1 MKQKVV
7 VIGHG
12 YTSRLGVIRALGRAG
27 YEVIVVVMT
36 GYNKNGTLN
45 TTKPIDCYSK
55 YVSEVHY
62 CYSDREQLIT
72 LLLEKCADPN
82 QKVVLFT
89 DSDFSEAAVDFYQDR
104 LREHFYFPN
113 INNEPGAVVVWM
125 DKVKQKQAAKALGLD
140 VAEGWVIEVKNRQ
153 YTIPREI
160 RYPCFPKPLA
170 TIVGGK
176 SGLRRCNN
184 EGELR
189 SVIAI
194 LTAKK
199 PDINILVEDFKKID
213 TEHALMGFTDG
224 KEVIIPGI
232 IKTTSLANGGH
243 FGVAKQG
250 KILPVKGYEDL
261 VEKFKQFV
269 LKTGFYGIF
278 DIDFYES
285 EGRYYF
291 CEMNFRYGGSGYAY
305 TAMGVNLPVMLVRTL
320 LGQKIEGMQQEVK
333 SMAVFVNERMCFDDW
348 YGTYIS
354 CRELREMLRTN
365 DISFVNDDD
374 DPEPQ
379 RMFMKELRNPKTNLK
394 RIAKII
400 LRRKNNESNTD
411 ERTT

>member
-27 YEVIVVVMT
+27 CEVIVVVMT
-36 GYNKNGTLN
+36 GYNKDGTLN

-55 YVSEVHY
+55 YVSEVYY
-62 CYSDREQLIT
+62 CFSDREQLIT
-72 LLLEKCADPN
+72 LLLKKCTDPN
-82 QKVVLFT
+82 QKVVLFA
-89 DSDFSEAAVDFYQDR
+89 DSDFSEAAVDLNQER

-113 INNEPGAVVVWM
+113 IHNETGAVVAWM
-125 DKVKQKQAAKALGLD
+125 DKVKQKQTAKALGLD
-140 VAEGWVIEVKNRQ
+140 VAEGWVIEVKNGQ
-153 YTIPREI
+153 YTIPKEI

-176 SGLRRCNN
+176 NGLRRCDN
-184 EGELR
+184 EGELC

-199 PDINILVEDFKKID
+199 PDINILVEEFKKID

-250 KILPVKGYEDL
+250 KILPVKGYENL

-305 TAMGVNLPVMLVRTL
+305 TAMGVNLPEMIVRSFS
-320 LGQKIEGMQQEVK
+320 GESIDGMQQEITK
-333 SMAVFVNERMCFDDW
+333 EAVFVNERMLRDDW
-348 YGTYIS
+348 YGNYITTK
-354 CRELREMLRTN
+354 EFRTILHSA
-365 DISFVNDDD
+365 DISFVNDDED
-374 DPEPQ
+374 ALPQ
-379 RMFMKELRNPKTNLK
+379 KVFYKDVANPFK
-394 RIAKII
+394 RIKRII
-400 LRRKNNESNTD
+400 RKHI
-411 ERTT
+411 

>member
-160 RYPCFPKPLA
+160 RYPCFPKPMA

-176 SGLRRCNN
+176 NGLRRCDN
-184 EGELR
+184 ESELR
-189 SVIAI
+189 GVITNLI
-194 LTAKK
+194 AKK
-199 PDINILVEDFKKID
+199 SDINILVEDFKKIN
-213 TEHALMGFTDG
+213 TEYALMGFTDG
-224 KEVIIPGI
+224 KEVVIPGI
-232 IKTTSLANGGH
+232 IKTTSLANGSH

-261 VEKFKQFV
+261 VEQFKQFV
-269 LKTGFYGIF
+269 LKTDFYGIF

-305 TAMGVNLPVMLVRTL
+305 TAMGVNLPDMFVRSLT
-320 LGQKIEGMQQEVK
+320 GQSIQGMQQQIQSE
-333 SMAVFVNERMCFDDW
+333 AVFINERMCKDDW
-348 YGTYIS
+348 YGNYITT
-354 CRELREMLRTN
+354 RELLHLMKAA
-365 DISFVNDDD
+365 DVSFVKDAE
-374 DPEPQ
+374 DPKPQ
-379 RMFMKELRNPKTNLK
+379 KIFCKGLICSFVNLK
-394 RIAKII
+394 RIFRIMLK
-400 LRRKNNESNTD
+400 
-411 ERTT
+411 

>member
-36 GYNKNGTLN
+36 GYNKDGTLN

-113 INNEPGAVVVWM
+113 INNEPGAVVAWM
-125 DKVKQKQAAKALGLD
+125 DKVKQKQTAKALGLD
-140 VAEGWVIEVKNRQ
+140 VAEGWVIEVKSGQ
-153 YTIPREI
+153 YTIPKEI
-160 RYPCFPKPLA
+160 CYPCFPKPLA

-176 SGLRRCNN
+176 SGLRRCDN
-184 EGELR
+184 ESELR

-199 PDINILVEDFKKID
+199 PDINILVEEFKKID

-224 KEVIIPGI
+224 KKVIIPGI

-261 VEKFKQFV
+261 VEQFKQFV
-269 LKTGFYGIF
+269 LKTDFYGIF

-305 TAMGVNLPVMLVRTL
+305 TAMGVNLPEMFVRSVT
-320 LGQKIEGMQQEVK
+320 GQTIGGMQQQIQNE
-333 SMAVFVNERMCFDDW
+333 AVFINERMCKDDW
-348 YGTYIS
+348 LGNYIS
-354 CRELREMLRTN
+354 TREFLHLMKTTDL
-365 DISFVNDDD
+365 SFVKDAE
-374 DPEPQ
+374 DPKPQ
-379 RMFMKELRNPKTNLK
+379 QIFFKGLMNPVMNLK
-394 RIAKII
+394 RILRKI
-400 LRRKNNESNTD
+400 LKRR
-411 ERTT
+411 

>member
-27 YEVIVVVMT
+27 YEVAVVVMT
-36 GYNKNGTLN
+36 GYNKDGTLN

-62 CYSDREQLIT
+62 CFSDREQLIT

-82 QKVVLFT
+82 QKVVLFA
-89 DSDFSEAAVDFYQDR
+89 DSDFSEAAVDLNQER

-113 INNEPGAVVVWM
+113 INNETGAVVAWM
-125 DKVKQKQAAKALGLD
+125 DKAKQKQTAKALGLD
-140 VAEGWVIEVKNRQ
+140 VAEGWVIEVKNGQ
-153 YTIPREI
+153 YTISSEI

-176 SGLRRCNN
+176 NGLRRCDN

-199 PDINILVEDFKKID
+199 PDINILVEEFKKID

-250 KILPVKGYEDL
+250 KIMPTTGFEDL
-261 VEKFKQFV
+261 MERFKQFV
-269 LKTGFYGIF
+269 LQTEFVGIF
-278 DIDFYES
+278 DIDFYKS

-305 TAMGVNLPVMLVRTL
+305 TAMGVNLPGMLVKTL
-320 LGQKIEGMQQEVK
+320 TGQALNEMPKEINEK
-333 SMAVFVNERMCFDDW
+333 AVFVNERMLFDDW
-348 YGTYIS
+348 RDMYVTT
-354 CRELREMLRTN
+354 REFRRILRTT
-365 DISFVNDDD
+365 DISFVSDNEDK
-374 DPEPQ
+374 EPQ
-379 RMFMKELRNPKTNLK
+379 REFFRIVMNPVGLFK
-394 RIAKII
+394 RFVKGII
-400 LRRKNNESNTD
+400 RK
-411 ERTT
+411 

>member
-36 GYNKNGTLN
+36 GYNKDGTLN

-55 YVSEVHY
+55 YVSEVYY
-62 CYSDREQLIT
+62 CFSDRGQLIT
-72 LLLEKCADPN
+72 LLLEKCTDPD
-82 QKVVLFT
+82 QKVVLFA
-89 DSDFSEAAVDFYQDR
+89 DSDFSEAAIDLNQER
-104 LREHFYFPN
+104 LRAHFYFPN
-113 INNEPGAVVVWM
+113 INNETGAVVAWM
-125 DKVKQKQAAKALGLD
+125 DKVKQKQTAKALGLG
-140 VAEGWVIEVKNRQ
+140 VAEGWVIEVKNGQ
-153 YTIPREI
+153 YTIPKEL

-176 SGLRRCNN
+176 NGLRRCDN
-184 EGELR
+184 ENELR
-189 SVIAI
+189 SVITK
-194 LTAKK
+194 LTASK
-199 PDINILVEDFKKID
+199 PNINILVEEFKKID

-250 KILPVKGYEDL
+250 KILPVNGYEDL

-305 TAMGVNLPVMLVRTL
+305 TAMGVNLPEMFVRSL
-320 LGQKIEGMQQEVK
+320 AGQSIDGMQQQIQSE
-333 SMAVFVNERMCFDDW
+333 AVFINERMCKDDW
-348 YGTYIS
+348 LGNYIS
-354 CRELREMLRTN
+354 TREFRTLLRTT
-365 DISFVNDDD
+365 DISFVKDEEDK
-374 DPEPQ
+374 EPQ
-379 RMFMKELRNPKTNLK
+379 RVFNKSIEDPLLRLK
-394 RIAKII
+394 LWVKRVVG
-400 LRRKNNESNTD
+400 RK
-411 ERTT
+411 

>member
-27 YEVIVVVMT
+27 YEVVVVVMT
-36 GYNKNGTLN
+36 GCNKNGTLN
-45 TTKPIDCYSK
+45 ATKPIDCYSK
-55 YVSEVHY
+55 YVSEVYY
-62 CYSDREQLIT
+62 CFSDREQLIT

-82 QKVVLFT
+82 QKVVLFA
-89 DSDFSEAAVDFYQDR
+89 DSDFSEAAVDLNQER
-104 LREHFYFPN
+104 LRDHFYFPN
-113 INNEPGAVVVWM
+113 IHNETGAVVAWM
-125 DKVKQKQAAKALGLD
+125 DKVKQKQTAKALGLD
-140 VAEGWVIEVKNRQ
+140 VAEGWVIEVKNGQ
-153 YTIPREI
+153 YTIPNEI

-176 SGLRRCNN
+176 NGLRRCDN
-184 EGELR
+184 ESELR
-189 SVIAI
+189 GVITI

-199 PDINILVEDFKKID
+199 PDINILVEEFKKID

-232 IKTTSLANGGH
+232 IKTISLANGGH

-285 EGRYYF
+285 ERMYYF

-305 TAMGVNLPVMLVRTL
+305 TAMGVNLPEMFVRSVT
-320 LGQKIEGMQQEVK
+320 GRSINGMQQEILK
-333 SMAVFVNERMCFDDW
+333 EAVFTNERMCKDDW
-348 YGTYIS
+348 LGNYIS
-354 CRELREMLRTN
+354 TREFLHLMNTA
-365 DISFVNDDD
+365 DVSFVKDAA
-374 DPEPQ
+374 DPKPQ
-379 RMFMKELRNPKTNLK
+379 KVFYKGLMIPVMNLK
-394 RIAKII
+394 RVLRKI
-400 LRRKNNESNTD
+400 LKRK
-411 ERTT
+411 